1 MGALVIIKEWTDG
14 LWIIFGLVDQ
24 NSDGAI
30 IFCSLRLIE
39 VFNLKTCPHKG
50 RYKVPLCPVVL
61 LQQHTGECFWEW
73 WLSVK
78 IAKIGVERRNGA
90 RLHREGRPVQA
101 SQLGSG
107 SLFEGSARSCLP
119 GFHLKCN
126 PCITFTYIKREVGPQ
141 RTI

>member
-1 MGALVIIKEWTDG
+1 MMVFGLYLG
-14 LWIIFGLVDQ
+14 LWIRTLMVQ
-24 NSDGAI
+24 LKSI
-30 IFCSLRLIE
+30 IVCSLRLIE

-90 RLHREGRPVQA
+90 RLHRGGRAVQA
-101 SQLGSG
+101 AQLGSG

-119 GFHLKCN
+119 GFHLKCT

>member
-1 MGALVIIKEWTDG
+1 MMVFGLYLG
-14 LWIIFGLVDQ
+14 LWIRTLMVQ
-24 NSDGAI
+24 LKSI

-78 IAKIGVERRNGA
+78 IAKIGVERRNGQYCTGGA
-90 RLHREGRPVQA
+90 AVHSWGAASVSLKAQHGPVCQAFISSALLASCSPISRKRLVPKEPFR
-101 SQLGSG
+101 
-107 SLFEGSARSCLP
+107 
-119 GFHLKCN
+119 
-126 PCITFTYIKREVGPQ
+126 
-141 RTI
+141 

>member
-1 MGALVIIKEWTDG
+1 MVFGLYLG
-14 LWIIFGLVDQ
+14 LWIRTLMVQ
-24 NSDGAI
+24 LKSI

-78 IAKIGVERRNGA
+78 IAKIGVVEERGKTA
-90 RLHREGRPVQA
+90 A
-101 SQLGSG
+101 GSG
-107 SLFEGSARSCLP
+107 SLFEGSAQFTPLSPCPP
-119 GFHLKCN
+119 GFHLL
-126 PCITFTYIKREVGPQ
+126 V
-141 RTI
+141 